1 MPVPPVALPTSR
13 WMEPAIALRAE
24 AHGSL
29 VEWELHIR
37 RGGRGEDVGRGRL
50 RRPWGQVGSDRGTG
64 REANPPWLSACKKSH
79 PPPLTSTKF
88 SYILCA
94 TGCAIHSRWP

>member
-13 WMEPAIALRAE
+13 WREPAIASRAE

-64 REANPPWLSACKKSH
+64 REANPPWLSTCKNPT
-79 PPPLTSTKF
+79 PPPLDKNQNFFIIFSTRFAKN
-88 SYILCA
+88 IR
-94 TGCAIHSRWP
+94 G